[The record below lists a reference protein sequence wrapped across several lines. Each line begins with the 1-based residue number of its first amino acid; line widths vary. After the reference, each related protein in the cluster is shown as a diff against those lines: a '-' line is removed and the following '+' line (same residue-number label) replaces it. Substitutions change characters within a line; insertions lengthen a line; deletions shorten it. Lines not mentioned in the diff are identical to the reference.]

1 MRKIFLFL
9 AVCFLALASVQL
21 WADPGKGK
29 PSESAG
35 DPPPPTLPQV
45 VVEPP
50 KRVCGWTNGAF
61 THAEEASNY
70 NTSVFSVGSGV
81 GGGYQRIPA
90 QKTVYTSEYT
100 CSPRTFDEASGRT
113 KGEENE

>member
-35 DPPPPTLPQV
+35 DRPPPTLPQV

-61 THAEEASNY
+61 AHAEEASNY

-100 CSPRTFDEASGRT
+100 CSPRTFDEAAGRT